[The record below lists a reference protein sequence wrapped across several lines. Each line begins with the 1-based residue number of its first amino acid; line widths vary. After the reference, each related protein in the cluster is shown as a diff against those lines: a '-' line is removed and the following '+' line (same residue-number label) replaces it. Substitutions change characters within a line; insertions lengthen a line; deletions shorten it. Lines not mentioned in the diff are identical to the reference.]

1 MRHFQSIAKSA
12 GDYSMGTVTM
22 PKLGETMRKG
32 KIVKWLKKEG
42 DSVEEGEPLL
52 EVETEK
58 VVFEVTA
65 PIDGTIRKIVA
76 FEGDDVPVE
85 QAIAFIEEL
94 R

>member
-1 MRHFQSIAKSA
+1 
-12 GDYSMGTVTM
+12 M
-22 PKLGETMRKG
+22 PKLGKSMTKG

-42 DSVEEGEPLL
+42 DAVEEGEPLF

-58 VVFEVTA
+58 AVFEVAA
-65 PIDGTIRKIVA
+65 PVDGTIRKIVA

-85 QAIAFIEEL
+85 RAIAFIKES

>member
-1 MRHFQSIAKSA
+1 
-12 GDYSMGTVTM
+12 M
-22 PKLGETMRKG
+22 PKLGEAMTKG

-42 DSVEEGEPLL
+42 DAVKEGEPLL
-52 EVETEK
+52 EVETQK

-65 PIDGTIRKIVA
+65 PINGAIRKIVA
-76 FEGDDVPVE
+76 LEGDNIRVE

>member
-1 MRHFQSIAKSA
+1 MSGGYFTR
-12 GDYSMGTVTM
+12 TVTM
-22 PKLGETMRKG
+22 PKLGESMTKG

-42 DSVEEGEPLL
+42 DAVKEGEPLF

-58 VVFEVTA
+58 AVFEVTA
-65 PIDGTIRKIVA
+65 TTDGTIRKIVA

-85 QAIAFIEEL
+85 RAIAFIEDL

>member
-1 MRHFQSIAKSA
+1 
-12 GDYSMGTVTM
+12 M
-22 PKLGETMRKG
+22 PKLGETMTKG

-42 DSVEEGEPLL
+42 DAVKEGEALL
-52 EVETEK
+52 EVETQK

-65 PIDGTIRKIVA
+65 PINGAIRKIVA
-76 FEGDDVPVE
+76 LEGDNIRVE

>member
-1 MRHFQSIAKSA
+1 
-12 GDYSMGTVTM
+12 M
-22 PKLGETMRKG
+22 PKLGEAMTKG

-42 DSVEEGEPLL
+42 DAVEEGEPLL

-65 PIDGTIRKIVA
+65 PVDGAIRKIVA
-76 FEGDDVPVE
+76 LEGDDIPVK
-85 QAIAFIEEL
+85 QAIAFIEEA

>member
-1 MRHFQSIAKSA
+1 
-12 GDYSMGTVTM
+12 M
-22 PKLGETMRKG
+22 PKLGESMTKG

-42 DSVEEGEPLL
+42 DVVKEGEPLF

-58 VVFEVTA
+58 AVFEVTA
-65 PIDGTIRKIVA
+65 PIDGTIRKIVV

-85 QAIAFIEEL
+85 RTIAFIEEL

>member
-1 MRHFQSIAKSA
+1 
-12 GDYSMGTVTM
+12 M
-22 PKLGETMRKG
+22 PKLGQTMTKG

-42 DSVEEGEPLL
+42 DAVEEGEPLL

-65 PIDGTIRKIVA
+65 PIKGAIRRIAAV
-76 FEGDDVPVE
+76 EGDNVRVE

>member
-1 MRHFQSIAKSA
+1 
-12 GDYSMGTVTM
+12 M
-22 PKLGETMRKG
+22 PKLGESMTKG

-42 DSVEEGEPLL
+42 DAVKEGEPLF

-58 VVFEVTA
+58 AVFEVAA

-76 FEGDDVPVE
+76 FEGDEVPVE
-85 QAIAFIEEL
+85 RTIAFIEEL